1 MTQALIK
8 LNENINRVLNIVKAK
23 YDLKDKSQTI
33 EFIVKKYI
41 EYENEP
47 ELKPEFIEKIKKI
60 KKEKSIRVD
69 DFAKSEVEVV
79 KVGRNNLR
87 WPLAMFAASIK
98 TGKVTPGPSDLVGMG
113 LSEDDRCLLSHC
125 YPHVRDTLLDLATH
139 EEFNG
144 DMNRVAKSRR
154 FDEALKKRLANVI
167 AQSRPS

>member
-23 YDLKDKSQTI
+23 YDLKDKSETI

-69 DFAKSEVEVV
+69 DFAK
-79 KVGRNNLR
+79 RY
-87 WPLAMFAASIK
+87 
-98 TGKVTPGPSDLVGMG
+98 G
-113 LSEDDRCLLSHC
+113 LD
-125 YPHVRDTLLDLATH
+125 V
-139 EEFNG
+139 
-144 DMNRVAKSRR
+144 
-154 FDEALKKRLANVI
+154 
-167 AQSRPS
+167 